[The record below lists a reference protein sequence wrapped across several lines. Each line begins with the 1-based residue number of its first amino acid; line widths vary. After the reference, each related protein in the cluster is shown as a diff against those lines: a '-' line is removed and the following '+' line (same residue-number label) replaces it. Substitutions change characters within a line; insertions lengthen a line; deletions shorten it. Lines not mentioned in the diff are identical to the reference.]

1 MVERATSLHA
11 PEGSLTLVPHVAVTA
26 LGADRPG
33 IVAAVTGVLVRHGGN
48 LEDTAMTNLGGHFAM
63 MLVVEV
69 PDSESAEALEQS
81 LVTEVGGLGLTIAV
95 RPIVEAPADAP
106 TGEPWAVS
114 LYGADRPGIVHRVA
128 QKLAD
133 HGANIVDLS
142 TRVIGP
148 GPDHAYVLLL
158 ELNLPV
164 TSDGDRLGIELS
176 ALADELGVEIHLRP
190 DDADVL

>member
-1 MVERATSLHA
+1 M
-11 PEGSLTLVPHVAVTA
+11 
-26 LGADRPG
+26 
-33 IVAAVTGVLVRHGGN
+33 RHGGN

-69 PDSESAEALEQS
+69 PEGESPEALEAA
-81 LVTEVGGLGLTIAV
+81 LVEEVGSLGLTVAV
-95 RPIVEAPADAP
+95 RPIVEDPGDGP
-106 TGEPWAVS
+106 VGEPWAVS

-148 GPDHAYVLLL
+148 GPEHAYVLLL
-158 ELNLPV
+158 ELSLPV
-164 TSDGDRLGIELS
+164 TSDGERLG
-176 ALADELGVEIHLRP
+176 ADLAGLAAELGVEIHLRP

>member
-1 MVERATSLHA
+1 M
-11 PEGSLTLVPHVAVTA
+11 PHVAVTA

-69 PDSESAEALEQS
+69 PEAETAAALEAS
-81 LVTEVGGLGLTIAV
+81 LVEEVGALGLTVVV
-95 RPIVEAPADAP
+95 RPIAEAVVEGPR
-106 TGEPWAVS
+106 GEPWAVS
-114 LYGADRPGIVHRVA
+114 LYGADRPGIVHLVT

-142 TRVIGP
+142 TRVVGAGP
-148 GPDHAYVLLL
+148 EHAYVLLL
-158 ELNLPV
+158 ELSLPV
-164 TSDGDRLGIELS
+164 GADSEQLARDLQ
-176 ALADELGVEIHLRP
+176 ALAAELGVDIHLRP
-190 DDADVL
+190 DDAEIL

>member
-1 MVERATSLHA
+1 
-11 PEGSLTLVPHVAVTA
+11 VPHVAVTA

-33 IVAAVTGVLVRHGGN
+33 IVAAVTGVLMRHGGN

-69 PDSESAEALEQS
+69 PSGESAEALESS
-81 LVTEVGGLGLTIAV
+81 LVEEVGSQGITVAV
-95 RPIVEAPADAP
+95 RPIDELTPKGPD
-106 TGEPWAVS
+106 GEPWAVS
-114 LYGADRPGIVHRVA
+114 LYGADRPGIVHAVA
-128 QKLAD
+128 SKLAE

-158 ELNLPV
+158 ELALPAGA
-164 TSDGDRLGIELS
+164 DAAALEADLG
-176 ALADELGVEIHLRP
+176 ALAGELGVEIHLRP
-190 DDADVL
+190 DDVDVL

>member
-1 MVERATSLHA
+1 M
-11 PEGSLTLVPHVAVTA
+11 PHVAVTA

-33 IVAAVTGVLVRHGGN
+33 IVAAVTGVLMRHGGN

-69 PDSESAEALEQS
+69 PDGETAEALEAS
-81 LVTEVGGLGLTIAV
+81 LVEGAGGLGLTVAV
-95 RPIVEAPADAP
+95 RPIVEAPAGAP
-106 TGEPWAVS
+106 PGAAWAVS

-128 QKLAD
+128 HELAV
-133 HGANIVDLS
+133 HNANIVDLT
-142 TRVIGP
+142 TRVVGV

-158 ELNLPV
+158 QLSLPPHA
-164 TSDGDRLGIELS
+164 DADRLGQEL
-176 ALADELGVEIHLRP
+176 AVLADELGVEIHLRP

>member
-1 MVERATSLHA
+1 VH
-11 PEGSLTLVPHVAVTA
+11 HVAVTA

-69 PDSESAEALEQS
+69 PDEESAEALETS
-81 LVTEVGGLGLTIAV
+81 LVEEVGGLGLTVAV
-95 RPIVEAPADAP
+95 RPIVESPGDVAP
-106 TGEPWAVS
+106 GEPWAVS

-128 QKLAD
+128 QRLAD
-133 HGANIVDLS
+133 HDANIVDLS

-148 GPDHAYVLLL
+148 GPEHAYVLLL
-158 ELNLPV
+158 ELSLP
-164 TSDGDRLGIELS
+164 TTADPDRLGIELTE
-176 ALADELGVEIHLRP
+176 LAEELGVEIHLRP

>member
-1 MVERATSLHA
+1 
-11 PEGSLTLVPHVAVTA
+11 VPHVAVTA

-33 IVAAVTGVLVRHGGN
+33 IVAAVTGVLLRHGGN

-69 PDSESAEALEQS
+69 PDGESAEQLEAS
-81 LVTEVGGLGLTIAV
+81 LVDEVGDMGLTVAV
-95 RPIVEAPADAP
+95 RPIVDAPGEGP
-106 TGEPWAVS
+106 TGEAWAVS
-114 LYGADRPGIVHRVA
+114 LYGADRPGIVHQVA
-128 QKLAD
+128 QELAD

-158 ELNLPV
+158 ELSLP
-164 TSDGDRLGIELS
+164 SYADADALGRRLDV
-176 ALADELGVEIHLRP
+176 LAGELGVEIHLRP

>member
-1 MVERATSLHA
+1 
-11 PEGSLTLVPHVAVTA
+11 VPHVAVTA

-33 IVAAVTGVLVRHGGN
+33 IVAAVTGVLMRHGGN

-69 PDSESAEALEQS
+69 PDTESPAALEAS
-81 LVTEVGGLGLTIAV
+81 LVEEVGGLGLTVAV
-95 RPIVEAPADAP
+95 RPIDEHPSATPEGEA
-106 TGEPWAVS
+106 WAVS

-142 TRVIGP
+142 TRVVGR

-158 ELNLPV
+158 ELSLPAG
-164 TSDGDRLGIELS
+164 SDGDALGVELGG
-176 ALADELGVEIHLRP
+176 LAKELGVEIHLRP

>member
-1 MVERATSLHA
+1 
-11 PEGSLTLVPHVAVTA
+11 VTA

-33 IVAAVTGVLVRHGGN
+33 IVAAVTGVLMRHGGN

-69 PDSESAEALEQS
+69 PDGESAELLESS
-81 LVTEVGGLGLTIAV
+81 LVDELGGEGITVAV
-95 RPIVEAPADAP
+95 RPIDELSPAGPD
-106 TGEPWAVS
+106 GEPWAVS
-114 LYGADRPGIVHRVA
+114 LYGADRPGIVHAVA

-142 TRVIGP
+142 TRVVGP

-158 ELNLPV
+158 ELALPAGA
-164 TSDGDRLGIELS
+164 DAAALERELS
-176 ALADELGVEIHLRP
+176 GLAGELGVEIHLRP
-190 DDADVL
+190 DDVDVL

>member
-1 MVERATSLHA
+1 
-11 PEGSLTLVPHVAVTA
+11 VTA
-26 LGADRPG
+26 LGVDRPG

-69 PDSESAEALEQS
+69 PDTESAEALEAS
-81 LVTEVGGLGLTIAV
+81 LVEEVGGLGLTIAV
-95 RPIVEAPADAP
+95 RPIVDAPTGGP

-128 QKLAD
+128 QELAD

-142 TRVIGP
+142 TRVVGP
-148 GPDHAYVLLL
+148 GPEHAYVLLL
-158 ELNLPV
+158 ELSLPV
-164 TSDGDRLGIELS
+164 TADGDRLGIELT
-176 ALADELGVEIHLRP
+176 ALAEELGVEIHLRR

>member
-1 MVERATSLHA
+1 MEATVG
-11 PEGSLTLVPHVAVTA
+11 PVPHVAVTA

-33 IVAAVTGVLVRHGGN
+33 IVAAVTGVLMRHGGN

-69 PDSESAEALEQS
+69 SGEESAEALERS
-81 LVTEVGGLGLTIAV
+81 LVEEVGGFGLTVAV
-95 RPIVEAPADAP
+95 RPMAEITVEGPV
-106 TGEPWAVS
+106 GEPWALS
-114 LYGADRPGIVHRVA
+114 LYGGDRPGIVHRVA
-128 QKLAD
+128 QELAD

-148 GPDHAYVLLL
+148 GPEHAYVLLL
-158 ELNLPV
+158 ELSLPA
-164 TSDGDRLGIELS
+164 SADAD
-176 ALADELGVEIHLRP
+176 ALARDLELLAGELGVEIHLRP

>member
-1 MVERATSLHA
+1 M
-11 PEGSLTLVPHVAVTA
+11 PHVAVTA

-69 PDSESAEALEQS
+69 PDGESAEQLEAS
-81 LVTEVGGLGLTIAV
+81 LVDEVGDMGLTVAV
-95 RPIVEAPADAP
+95 RPIVDAPGEGP
-106 TGEPWAVS
+106 TGEAWAVS
-114 LYGADRPGIVHRVA
+114 LYGADRPGIVHQVA
-128 QKLAD
+128 QELAD

-158 ELNLPV
+158 ELSLP
-164 TSDGDRLGIELS
+164 SYADADALGRRLDV
-176 ALADELGVEIHLRP
+176 LAGELGVEIHLRP

>member
-1 MVERATSLHA
+1 VA
-11 PEGSLTLVPHVAVTA
+11 HVAVTA

-33 IVAAVTGVLVRHGGN
+33 IVAAVTGVLMRHGGN

-69 PDSESAEALEQS
+69 PEAETAVALERS
-81 LVTEVGGLGLTIAV
+81 LVEEVGGLGLTVAV
-95 RPIVEAPADAP
+95 RPIELAPGEVP
-106 TGEPWAVS
+106 GGEPWAVS
-114 LYGADRPGIVHRVA
+114 LYGADRPGIVHAVA

-158 ELNLPV
+158 ELSLPPHA
-164 TSDGDRLGIELS
+164 DAEALGRELD
-176 ALADELGVEIHLRP
+176 ALAGELGVEIHLRP